1 MAEGSRGCEGKQR
14 LAHHGSVKRMV
25 RIGVFDHGW
34 WRPACDALSL
44 DSFLLPVAR
53 PPGGNAYAADL
64 NLRISHGT
72 GIAEILSSQPADLL
86 VDNGG
91 AGLSFF
97 RAGGDR
103 MELVHERARKI
114 LCSHFIDPLVT
125 AFQGLDWG
133 VVWQC
138 LQSPLWVKAVW
149 DRAQAAE
156 LQRFGVAN
164 VLHLPMAAPDRDYDT
179 QPPNPARCRYPVSF
193 VGGQNT
199 NYFSPQV
206 TVATHHLLA
215 GTLAHAVRS
224 DLPQLNF
231 LDVYGDLYGLGSLPD
246 PSDDPPTRAVKTL
259 AYFQA
264 KLFYNAALC
273 IRNRNRFVLF
283 LKRKLGDVF
292 RLIGNG
298 WDTSYG
304 LKTEPQLPTPEAYF
318 QHFRET
324 AINLN
329 LVNGNGET
337 GLNMRHFEI
346 TAAGGFLLC
355 YHQPEL
361 DELFEV
367 RKECAVFHDES
378 ELLEKIHYYLNHDDE
393 RREIAI
399 AGQRRTLGEHLYSH
413 RMTRL
418 LEMLEQHGVLPRRG
432 AAAAAPSSQPSL
444 NLLRSPGEPLAP
456 TAAVS

>member
-1 MAEGSRGCEGKQR
+1 
-14 LAHHGSVKRMV
+14 MV

-34 WRPACDALSL
+34 WKPACDALSL
-44 DSFLLPVAR
+44 DSFVLPAAS
-53 PPGGNAYAADL
+53 PPDGNAYAADL
-64 NLRISHGT
+64 TLRIAHGT
-72 GIAEILSSQPADLL
+72 AIAEILASQPVDLL
-86 VDNGG
+86 LDNGG
-91 AGLSFF
+91 VGLGLF
-97 RAGGDR
+97 RADGER
-103 MELVHERARKI
+103 VELVHERARKV

-138 LQSPLWVKAVW
+138 LQSPSWVKAVW
-149 DRAQAAE
+149 DRAQAVE
-156 LQRFGVAN
+156 LQRFGIAN
-164 VLHLPMAAPDRDYDT
+164 VLHLPMAAPDRRYDT
-179 QPPNPARCRYPVSF
+179 QPLNPGQCRYPVSF

-199 NYFSPQV
+199 NYFSPHAR
-206 TVATHHLLA
+206 VATQQLLA

-224 DLPQLNF
+224 DLPRLNF
-231 LDVYGDLYGLGSLPD
+231 LDVYGDLYGLGALPD
-246 PSDDPPTRAVKTL
+246 PGDDPPACAVKTL

-273 IRNRNRFVLF
+273 IRNRNRFVIF
-283 LKRKLGDVF
+283 LQRKLDDVF

-329 LVNGNGET
+329 FVNGNGET

-361 DELFEV
+361 EESFIV
-367 RKECAVFHDES
+367 GKECAVFHNES
-378 ELLEKIHYYLNHDDE
+378 ELLEKIHYYLRNDQE
-393 RREIAI
+393 RLEIAA

-418 LEMLEQHGVLPRRG
+418 LETLEQHGMTPRRG
-432 AAAAAPSSQPSL
+432 VTVANPPTQPFSHSGPSGDRPIAP
-444 NLLRSPGEPLAP
+444 
-456 TAAVS
+456 AVLVP